1 MAAARIPSKED
12 VAAASAATGP
22 VTVRAGVMTR
32 LGVAARVAR
41 IGVGKPVESRGNGEL
56 HTARLVLR
64 PMRIEDRS
72 EFLRVLRISRSSL
85 DAMCPL
91 GSGEETSD
99 DGIFLRQLALSDGA
113 VRTGKACRLVAIDSA
128 GQLVGG
134 FNINDITRGLEHGGE
149 LVFWLSADARRLG
162 YAEEGVRGLLDFAFA
177 DMPRG
182 LGLHRVHAYVAPD
195 NDACRRLMPKVGM
208 RMSTSAAPVELRIG
222 SRRVR
227 HDAYEA
233 FASVGAIAERGTMG
247 HVVEGKPSIAEEL
260 FGRGLLSIL
269 RTEHSEPGE
278 SGATPPN
285 TGGV

>member
-1 MAAARIPSKED
+1 MDAARIPTHAD
-12 VAAASAATGP
+12 VVAGGAAKGP
-22 VTVRAGVMTR
+22 VTVRAGLMTR

-41 IGVGKPVESRGNGEL
+41 IGSGRAVESQGNGEL
-56 HTARLVLR
+56 RTSRLTLR
-64 PMRIEDRS
+64 PMHIEDRL

-91 GSGEETSD
+91 GSGEETKD
-99 DGIFLRQLALSDGA
+99 DEVFLRQLALSDGA
-113 VRTGKACRLVAIDSA
+113 VRTGKACRLLAIDSD

-162 YAEEGVRGLLDFAFA
+162 YAEEGVRGLLEFAFA

-182 LGLHRVHAYVAPD
+182 LGLHRVHAYVAPE
-195 NDACRRLMPKVGM
+195 NDPCRRLMPKVGL
-208 RMSTSAAPVELRIG
+208 RMSASAAPAELRIG
-222 SRRVR
+222 SRLVR
-227 HDAYEA
+227 HDAYET

-269 RTEHSEPGE
+269 RTEHSAPEAG
-278 SGATPPN
+278 GLTPP
-285 TGGV
+285 TAGEV